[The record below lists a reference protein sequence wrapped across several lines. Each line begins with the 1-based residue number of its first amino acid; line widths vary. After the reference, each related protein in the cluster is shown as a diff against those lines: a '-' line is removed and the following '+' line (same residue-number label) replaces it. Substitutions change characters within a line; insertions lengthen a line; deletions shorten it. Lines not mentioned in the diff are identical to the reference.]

1 MMRRPLRLLTALLS
15 FVALQ
20 GTLLGSASA
29 CAQAAAPA
37 RVAVPGTAIAMENM
51 TDATVG
57 AVEHHCDT
65 PEQGP
70 REPGPSDQHC
80 ATMLVCAFAVDSP
93 VGVTL
98 TVASSTPSAR
108 VDGQSLRTPPS
119 LGVAP
124 ELPPPK
130 V

>member
-1 MMRRPLRLLTALLS
+1 MQRVLRFLTGLLS

-20 GTLLGSASA
+20 GSLLGSAGL
-29 CAQAAAPA
+29 CALTAAPA
-37 RVAVPGTAIAMENM
+37 RGGAAGNAMAM
-51 TDATVG
+51 ASLTDANAG
-57 AVEHHCDT
+57 AVGHHCDT
-65 PEQGP
+65 PVQEP

-93 VGVTL
+93 VAVTL
-98 TVASSTPSAR
+98 TVASSMLSAR
-108 VDGQSLRTPPS
+108 VDGLSLRTPPS

>member
-1 MMRRPLRLLTALLS
+1 MRRFLRLLTALLS

-29 CAQAAAPA
+29 CAQTAAPA
-37 RVAVPGTAIAMENM
+37 RGAVAGNAMAMENR

-65 PEQGP
+65 PAQAP

-80 ATMLVCAFAVDSP
+80 ATMLVCAFAADSP

-98 TVASSTPSAR
+98 TMASPTPSAR
-108 VDGQSLRTPPS
+108 VDGQSRRTPPS